1 MRFALASTFTW
12 LDYSEH
18 DRRQMLDAI
27 KLLGERQTRDELGL
41 GGVRDAFADQLF
53 PGTSTIQTRAKYFL
67 LVPWAYRTLE
77 LRRVP
82 SAAMTNRARK
92 LEADVIRAAG
102 ESDDATGLIGRRAR
116 ENLQRLPS
124 SVYWQGLLVW
134 GIRVFA
140 GSQDEYHQSLD
151 RWYENQNAH
160 DRKRDDYDDDSA
172 GVAVRHNWHTGL
184 PRTPDSFPDGI
195 TLRLTRAEA
204 EYLRERVLTSRPNS
218 LLANALQEGLAVDTA
233 DHAWDLVGNVSSS
246 LREVLGH
253 ARNFSEVMHGAQLLY
268 NLMISELRNSRELV
282 EEYKD
287 LLQEWWQV
295 LAKRRGELESW
306 DRVRFWNIVYRGNP
320 RVSPRAKLFV
330 TRWTDIVQQ
339 KQRLQEIVENSNVRG
354 LIEMRETQLK
364 RGLSRLTGPRAKE
377 QQWSGA
383 AGAGQLD
390 FRWPSARRIIMDIFE
405 GLREGQ
411 DA

>member
-27 KLLGERQTRDELGL
+27 KRLGERQTRDELGL

-82 SAAMTNRARK
+82 SAAMPNRARR
-92 LEADVIRAAG
+92 LEADVMRVVG
-102 ESDDATGLIGRRAR
+102 EWDDATGLIGRRAR

-140 GSQDEYHQSLD
+140 GSQEEYHQSLD
-151 RWYENQNAH
+151 HWYGHQNAH
-160 DRKRDDYDDDSA
+160 GRRRDDYDDDSA
-172 GVAVRHNWHTGL
+172 GVAVGHNWHTGL
-184 PRTPDSFPDGI
+184 PRTPDPFPVGI

-204 EYLRERVLTSRPNS
+204 EYLRERVLTSCPTS
-218 LLANALQEGLAVDTA
+218 LLANALQAELAVDA
-233 DHAWDLVGNVSSS
+233 DHAWDLVGNVTSS

-253 ARNFSEVMHGAQLLY
+253 ARNFSEVMLGAQLLY
-268 NLMISELRNSRELV
+268 NLMIAELRGSRERV
-282 EEYKD
+282 EEYQQ
-287 LLQEWWQV
+287 LLEEWWEL
-295 LAKRRGELESW
+295 LAKRHDELQRW
-306 DRVRFWNIVYRGNP
+306 DRLRFWNIVYRGNP
-320 RVSPRAKLFV
+320 RVSRRAKLFV
-330 TRWTDIVQQ
+330 TRWTDIVRQGE
-339 KQRLQEIVENSNVRG
+339 RLQDIVENRNVRG
-354 LIEMRETQLK
+354 LIETRETQLK
-364 RGLSRLTGPRAKE
+364 GGLSRLTGSRAKE

-405 GLREGQ
+405 GLREGK

>member
-82 SAAMTNRARK
+82 SAAMPNRARK
-92 LEADVIRAAG
+92 LEGDVMRAVG
-102 ESDDATGLIGRRAR
+102 ESDDTTGLIGRRAR

-124 SVYWQGLLVW
+124 SVYWQGLLIW
-134 GIRVFA
+134 GIRMFA
-140 GSQDEYHQSLD
+140 GSQEEYHQSLD
-151 RWYENQNAH
+151 HWYGHQNAH
-160 DRKRDDYDDDSA
+160 SRRRDDYDDDSA
-172 GVAVRHNWHTGL
+172 GVAFRHNWHTGL
-184 PRTPDSFPDGI
+184 PPTPDPFPVGI

-218 LLANALQEGLAVDTA
+218 LLANALQEELAVDA
-233 DHAWDLVGNVSSS
+233 DHAWDLSGKVSSS
-246 LREVLGH
+246 LREVLEH
-253 ARNFSEVMHGAQLLY
+253 ARNFSEVMLGAQLLY
-268 NLMISELRNSRELV
+268 NLMIGELRGSRERV
-282 EEYKD
+282 EEYQQ
-287 LLQEWWQV
+287 LLEEWWQL
-295 LAKRRGELESW
+295 LAKRRDEIQRW
-306 DRVRFWNIVYRGNP
+306 DRLRFWSIVYAGNP

-339 KQRLQEIVENSNVRG
+339 STRLGSIADNHSVRS

-364 RGLSRLTGPRAKE
+364 GGLSRLTGPRAKE

-383 AGAGQLD
+383 AGAGQLN

-405 GLREGQ
+405 GLCEGK